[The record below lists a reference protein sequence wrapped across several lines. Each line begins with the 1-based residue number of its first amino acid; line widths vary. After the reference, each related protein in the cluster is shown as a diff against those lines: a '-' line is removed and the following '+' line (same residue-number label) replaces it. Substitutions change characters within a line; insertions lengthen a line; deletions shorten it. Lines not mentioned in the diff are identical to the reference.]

1 MRDYAWMYEYCLNRF
16 GSREALEARLPQPK
30 SAAERARWVTT
41 ATCR

>member
-16 GSREALEARLPQPK
+16 GSREALEARLPPP
-30 SAAERARWVTT
+30 SCARWVTT